1 MNPIAI
7 MLAAASAVMGF
18 GLMVTSNPETDTAGL
33 VSESTVYSPP
43 TVGLEPL
50 PDASGSD
57 YSVVTPQVQYTGPGC
72 REWADL
78 AVRSGFAFDDLWIA
92 LQVMELESM
101 CLPDAIGDNGQSYGL
116 MQINSFWCTP
126 STYWP
131 RGYLQTNGFLD
142 QCQQL
147 LDPALNIYVA
157 WHISTQYGWENWST
171 YDRIVG

>member
-1 MNPIAI
+1 MNPISII
-7 MLAAASAVMGF
+7 MLAVSSVL
-18 GLMVTSNPETDTAGL
+18 GLGLLANSNPETDTAGL
-33 VSESTVYSPP
+33 VSESTRYSPSV
-43 TVGLEPL
+43 VGLEPAL
-50 PDASGSD
+50 DTSGSD
-57 YSVVTPQVQYTGPGC
+57 YSAVTPQVQYTGPGC

-78 AVRSGFAFDDLWIA
+78 AVRSGFVLNDLWIA

-116 MQINSFWCTP
+116 MQINSFWCLP

-142 QCQQL
+142 ECQQL
-147 LDPALNIYVA
+147 LDPALNLYVA